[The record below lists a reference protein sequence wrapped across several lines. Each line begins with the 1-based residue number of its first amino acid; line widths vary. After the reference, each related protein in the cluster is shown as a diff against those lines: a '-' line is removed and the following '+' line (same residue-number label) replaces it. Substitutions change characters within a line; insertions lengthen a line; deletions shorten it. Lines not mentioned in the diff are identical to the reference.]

1 MAHRPAEHFEA
12 HAAHLCRLGG
22 LALTALG
29 QYELVHPQLTLL
41 SNHEHTLFRV
51 DVNTTA
57 PAHHQRFVLRIHDPT
72 VFDPD
77 SVAVELEW
85 LTALARDTP
94 VQVPQ
99 PVATPAGA
107 FLIHASHPDVPESRM
122 CVLFRWV
129 SGRHLRKKLYPGV
142 LQRLGQSI
150 GHLHNY
156 SEHFR
161 PSLGRIGRR
170 WDWERVFGG
179 QSIVGPA
186 SSWPLLSSD
195 QQILFRATAERVRA
209 TMQRLGEEPSVFG
222 LIHADIHTANYLV
235 ERGGIGLIDFE
246 DCGWGYY
253 LYDLAVVLDEIE
265 AEYVEQAQV
274 LRDALL
280 HGYRQIRP
288 LSADHEVL
296 LDVFIA
302 MRLAE
307 LVRWF
312 GSSNKPEF
320 EPSTASLLKQATHYM
335 SHLLDS
341 PVAG

>member
-1 MAHRPAEHFEA
+1 MRAF
-12 HAAHLCRLGG
+12 AHLTTRGQVRRLRG
-22 LALTALG
+22 LALVALG

-51 DVNTTA
+51 DVSPTA
-57 PAHHQRFVLRIHDPT
+57 PAHPERFVLRMYHPAA
-72 VFDPD
+72 FDAD
-77 SVAVELEW
+77 SVALELEW
-85 LTALARDTP
+85 LTALAQDTP

-107 FLIHASHPDVPESRM
+107 FLIHASHPGVPEARI

-129 SGRHLRKKLYPGV
+129 SGRLLRKKLYPGV
-142 LQRLGQSI
+142 LQHLGQCI

-161 PSLGRIGRR
+161 PSRGRTGQC

-186 SSWPLLSSD
+186 SNWPLLSRD
-195 QQILFRATAERVRA
+195 QQMLFRATAERVSA
-209 TMQRLGEEPSVFG
+209 TMQRLGDNPSVFG

-235 ERGGIGLIDFE
+235 ERGRIGLIDFE

-253 LYDLAVVLDEIE
+253 LYDLAVVLDQIE

-274 LRDALL
+274 LRAALL
-280 HGYRQIRP
+280 QGYRQIRP
-288 LSADHEVL
+288 LSAEHEAL
-296 LDVFIA
+296 LDIFIA

-320 EPSTASLLKQATHYM
+320 EPSTASLLRQVTDYM
-335 SHLLDS
+335 YRLLNS
-341 PVAG
+341 TVAG

>member
-1 MAHRPAEHFEA
+1 
-12 HAAHLCRLGG
+12 
-22 LALTALG
+22 
-29 QYELVHPQLTLL
+29 
-41 SNHEHTLFRV
+41 
-51 DVNTTA
+51 
-57 PAHHQRFVLRIHDPT
+57 

-85 LTALARDTP
+85 LTALAQDTP
-94 VQVPQ
+94 LQVPQ

-107 FLIHASHPDVPESRM
+107 FLIHASHPGVPESRM

-129 SGRHLRKKLYPGV
+129 SGRHLRQKLYPGR
-142 LQRLGQSI
+142 LQRLGQCI

-161 PSLGRIGRR
+161 PSRAGIDQC

-179 QSIVGPA
+179 QSIIGPA
-186 SSWPLLSSD
+186 STWPGLSSD

-222 LIHADIHTANYLV
+222 LIHADIHTAYYLV
-235 ERGGIGLIDFE
+235 EHGRIGLIDFE

-253 LYDLAVVLDEIE
+253 LYDLAVVLDQIE

-274 LRDALL
+274 LRAALL

-288 LSADHEVL
+288 LSADHEEL
-296 LDVFIA
+296 LDIFIA

-320 EPSTASLLKQATHYM
+320 EPSTTELLRQATDYM
-335 SHLLDS
+335 SRLLNN

>member
-1 MAHRPAEHFEA
+1 MRAF
-12 HAAHLCRLGG
+12 AHLTTRGQVRRLRG
-22 LALTALG
+22 LALAALG
-29 QYELVHPQLTLL
+29 QYDLVHPQLTLL

-51 DVNTTA
+51 DVSTTA
-57 PAHHQRFVLRIHDPT
+57 PANPQRFVLRMYHPAA
-72 VFDPD
+72 FDAD
-77 SVAVELEW
+77 SVALELEW

-94 VQVPQ
+94 LHVPQ
-99 PVATPAGA
+99 PVATPAHA
-107 FLIHASHPDVPESRM
+107 FLIHASHPGVPESRM

-129 SGRHLRKKLYPGV
+129 SGRHMRQKLYPGV
-142 LQRLGQSI
+142 LQRLGQCI

-156 SEHFR
+156 SEHFH
-161 PSLGRIGRR
+161 PSHGRVGQR

-186 SSWPLLSSD
+186 SNWTLLSSN
-195 QQILFRATAERVRA
+195 QQILFRTTAERIRA
-209 TMQRLGEEPSVFG
+209 TMQRLGDNPSVFG

-235 ERGGIGLIDFE
+235 ERGRIGLIDFE

-265 AEYVEQAQV
+265 AEYVEQAVV
-274 LRDALL
+274 LRAALL

-288 LSADHEVL
+288 LCAEHEAL
-296 LDVFIA
+296 LDIFIT

-320 EPSTASLLKQATHYM
+320 EPSTASLLRQATDYM
-335 SHLLDS
+335 SRLLDS
-341 PVAG
+341 PSAG